1 MTKSQISLDSAGE
14 DRTMSLF
21 QHIKQHFLGV
31 RNQVIGLGS
40 GKTVAAIVSQIG
52 TLPNK
57 QSFKCVV
64 SSLQI
69 KLEAERNKL
78 NVVDEN
84 EATDIQ
90 ILFDGAD
97 QLDSEYHMIKGGG
110 GALFR
115 EKILFSVAK
124 KTVILADSS
133 KYSNKLNRSV
143 PIEVHP
149 FARKSFIR
157 NIQDL
162 NTGIIDCRLRQLQKG
177 FPFFTENGNIIFDV
191 SFESLSSPRKM
202 VSEIRSI
209 PGVIEVGIFP
219 RPKNVIY
226 YKLHQDKSYDVIT
239 FK

>member
-1 MTKSQISLDSAGE
+1 
-14 DRTMSLF
+14 
-21 QHIKQHFLGV
+21 
-31 RNQVIGLGS
+31 
-40 GKTVAAIVSQIG
+40 
-52 TLPNK
+52 
-57 QSFKCVV
+57 
-64 SSLQI
+64 
-69 KLEAERNKL
+69 
-78 NVVDEN
+78 
-84 EATDIQ
+84 
-90 ILFDGAD
+90 
-97 QLDSEYHMIKGGG
+97 MIKGGG

-115 EKILFSVAK
+115 EKILFSVARK
-124 KTVILADSS
+124 IVILADSS

-162 NTGIIDCRLRQLQKG
+162 NTRVTDCRLRQLQKG

-226 YKLHQDKSYDVIT
+226 YKIHQDESFDVIT

>member
-1 MTKSQISLDSAGE
+1 MAKSQSSLDSAGE

-21 QHIKQHFLGV
+21 QHINRHFLGV

-40 GKTVAAIVSQIG
+40 GKTVAALVSQIG

-115 EKILFSVAK
+115 EKILFSVARK
-124 KTVILADSS
+124 IVILADSS

-177 FPFFTENGNIIFDV
+177 FAFFTENGNIIFDV

-226 YKLHQDKSYDVIT
+226 YKLHQDESFDVIT

>member
-1 MTKSQISLDSAGE
+1 
-14 DRTMSLF
+14 MSLF
-21 QHIKQHFLGV
+21 QHINRHFLGV

-40 GKTVAAIVSQIG
+40 GKTVAALVSQIG

-97 QLDSEYHMIKGGG
+97 QLDSKYHMIKGGG

-115 EKILFSVAK
+115 EKILFSVARK
-124 KTVILADSS
+124 IVILADSS

-226 YKLHQDKSYDVIT
+226 YKLHQDESFDVIT